1 MTPVSARNRHGRVYR
16 YYVSAPLQVGGR
28 RGDDGMVRVSAPLVE
43 KLVLDRLSLTKIATT
58 WCEARDQLICVEV
71 DATEIMIGV
80 RPSGKAKVE
89 RLDPA
94 DEVQAL
100 EDGRLEIRTHARL
113 RAWGGRT
120 HIVRAGGPRVGSGQR
135 VDASLVRGLAR
146 AHALVRLAKASSAP
160 TVVLDGVERDVT
172 DSYVRRM
179 SRLAF
184 LAPDIQRAIVE
195 GRQPPSLTLE
205 RLMRTNVPIA
215 WPEQRQILGF

>member
-28 RGDDGMVRVSAPLVE
+28 RGDDGMVRVAAPLVE
-43 KLVLDRLSLTKIATT
+43 KLVLERLSLAKIATT
-58 WCEARDQLICVEV
+58 WCEARGQLISVEV
-71 DATEIMIGV
+71 DATEITIGV

-94 DEVQAL
+94 DRVHAL
-100 EDGRLEIRTHARL
+100 EDGQLEIRTHAKL
-113 RAWGGRT
+113 RAWGGRS
-120 HIVRAGGPRVGSGQR
+120 HIVRVDGHRVVGEPR

-146 AHALVRLAKASSAP
+146 AHALVRLAKASSEP

-184 LAPDIQRAIVE
+184 LAPDIQKAIVE

-205 RLMRTNVPIA
+205 RLMRTDVPIHWA
-215 WPEQRQILGF
+215 EQRQLLGF